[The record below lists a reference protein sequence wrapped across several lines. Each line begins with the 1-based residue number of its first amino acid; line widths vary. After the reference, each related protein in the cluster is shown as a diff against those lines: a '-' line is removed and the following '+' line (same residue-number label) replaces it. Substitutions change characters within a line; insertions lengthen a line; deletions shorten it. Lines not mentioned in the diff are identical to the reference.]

1 MESIGYIGNLRYID
15 NKRYIYNS
23 HIEETNRSC
32 YHFEKIEFNDSNEIL
47 LDIDATYVIHL
58 ENNGRLDS
66 VKKQLNEFQPTK
78 IVYIL
83 HNSGYKKCK
92 KEEYINKPP
101 LDLVDAYLYIF
112 KDAQKK
118 NYNHVLIL
126 EDDFIFNEK
135 IKDINVRQ
143 NIMNFIRNGNY
154 DVYALGILPYLQ
166 KAYDNNTSISLL
178 GSGAHSI
185 IYSREC
191 INKTLQKDKRS
202 IEDWDFYLG
211 TTFRKYMYNE
221 PLCYQLFPETENQD
235 YWPNILGIK
244 YITLY
249 IMKILKLDKQVEP
262 GYSIAYV
269 ASRGVYGLCVI
280 LGVWLFITV
289 FNM

>member
-1 MESIGYIGNLRYID
+1 MESIRYINS
-15 NKRYIYNS
+15 NKYIKS
-23 HIEETNRSC
+23 GHGDETNGSC
-32 YHFEKIEFNDSNEIL
+32 YHFERIEFDISIGNDIL

-58 ENNGRLDS
+58 ENNGRLNS
-66 VKKQLNEFQPTK
+66 VKAQLNEFRVTK
-78 IVYIL
+78 NVFIL
-83 HNSGYKKCK
+83 HNKGYKKCK
-92 KEEYINKPP
+92 KEEYINKAP

-126 EDDFIFNEK
+126 EDDFIFNNK
-135 IKDINVRQ
+135 IKDIKVRQ

-178 GSGAHSI
+178 GSGTHAM
-185 IYSREC
+185 IYSRDC
-191 INKTLQKDKRS
+191 INKTLQKDKKS
-202 IEDWDFYLG
+202 ISDWDFYLG

-280 LGVWLFITV
+280 LFAWLFITI
-289 FNM
+289 FNI